1 VLLHVWGTGKIVQLF
16 PSFVVVTEELFS
28 GLTHFPAAAPA
39 IPDEQADPGQRR
51 GNMIHR
57 ERPKPR
63 SPTLAET
70 AEGCGF
76 ISVCLGSSDFLRHLK
91 IQWASRPVWVRPH
104 LRHGSPASASSSDL
118 LACLIAPI
126 LPVLRESD
134 DRAMEVSILRRYA
147 LLGLLAGLVGVLAL
161 VAAGCGGSDESS
173 SGGGN
178 VTALPASSCAPL
190 EYKGEGDP
198 DMLIATDFP
207 MQGASRTQTL
217 QIVGATRLLLE
228 QQDWKAGDQKVAL
241 QVCDD
246 ATAQAAK
253 WDPDKCSRNAHAYA
267 QNESLIG
274 VIGTF
279 NSGCAA
285 IEIPVLNQ
293 APGGGLLLLSPANTY
308 GCLTEPC
315 AGNEPE
321 KYYPSGT
328 RNYARVAPSD
338 PNQGAVMAEFAKAQ
352 GVSRIYILND
362 KEAYGLGV
370 AKNFQGA
377 AEALGMTV
385 TGFSAYDPKQANFR
399 AIFTRIKATNPDG
412 VFIGGL
418 VDENSGQLINDKV
431 SVLGPNAGNV
441 KLFLPDGFTADAVF
455 QRSEGG
461 TPNAKDAFFSVAG
474 VGIDK
479 YTGEAKT
486 FIDDFKKTIP
496 GKSVDPYAILGAQ
509 AARVML
515 DAIADSDG
523 TRADVIKK
531 VFETKID
538 NGLIGSFEIN
548 ENGDITG
555 AKGAA
560 LLFTIYK
567 GTDKLVTFKTAAPK
581 GNLVEAARQ
590 AAAG

>member
-1 VLLHVWGTGKIVQLF
+1 
-16 PSFVVVTEELFS
+16 
-28 GLTHFPAAAPA
+28 
-39 IPDEQADPGQRR
+39 
-51 GNMIHR
+51 
-57 ERPKPR
+57 
-63 SPTLAET
+63 
-70 AEGCGF
+70 
-76 ISVCLGSSDFLRHLK
+76 
-91 IQWASRPVWVRPH
+91 
-104 LRHGSPASASSSDL
+104 
-118 LACLIAPI
+118 
-126 LPVLRESD
+126 
-134 DRAMEVSILRRYA
+134 
-147 LLGLLAGLVGVLAL
+147 LGLFAAIVGVLAL

-173 SGGGN
+173 SGGGD
-178 VTALPASSCAPL
+178 VTALPASSCSPL

-198 DMLIATDFP
+198 DVLVATDFP
-207 MQGASRTQTL
+207 MQGSSRTQTL
-217 QIVGATRLLLE
+217 QIVGAARLLLE
-228 QQDWKAGDQKVAL
+228 QQDWKAGDHNVAL

-293 APGGGLLLLSPANTY
+293 APGGGLMLLSPANTY

-352 GVSRIYILND
+352 GVNRIYILND

-431 SVLGPNAGNV
+431 SVLGPNAGKV

-479 YTGEAKT
+479 YTGAAKT

-515 DAIADSDG
+515 DAIANSDG
-523 TRADVIKK
+523 TREDVIKQ
-531 VFETKID
+531 VFKTKID

-567 GTDKLVTFKTAAPK
+567 GTDKLVTFKTAGPK
-581 GNLVEAARQ
+581 ANLVQAARE

>member
-1 VLLHVWGTGKIVQLF
+1 MT
-16 PSFVVVTEELFS
+16 S
-28 GLTHFPAAAPA
+28 
-39 IPDEQADPGQRR
+39 
-51 GNMIHR
+51 
-57 ERPKPR
+57 
-63 SPTLAET
+63 
-70 AEGCGF
+70 
-76 ISVCLGSSDFLRHLK
+76 
-91 IQWASRPVWVRPH
+91 
-104 LRHGSPASASSSDL
+104 
-118 LACLIAPI
+118 
-126 LPVLRESD
+126 
-134 DRAMEVSILRRYA
+134 DRATEVSTLRRYGT
-147 LLGLLAGLVGVLAL
+147 LGLLAMLIGVLAFA
-161 VAAGCGGSDESS
+161 AAGCGGSKSS
-173 SGGGN
+173 SGGGGN
-178 VTALPASSCAPL
+178 VTALPAASCAPL

-198 DMLIATDFP
+198 DVLIATDFP
-207 MQGASRTQTL
+207 MQGSSRTQTL
-217 QIVGATRLLLE
+217 QIVGATRLLLD
-228 QQDWKAGDQKVAL
+228 QQDWKAGDKKVAL

-246 ATAQAAK
+246 STAQAAK

-267 QNESLIG
+267 QNES
-274 VIGTF
+274 VIAVVGTF

-293 APGGGLLLLSPANTY
+293 APGGGLLLFSPANTY

-338 PNQGAVMAEFAKAQ
+338 PNQGAVMAEFAKSQ

-385 TGFSAYDPKQANFR
+385 TGFSAYDPKQPNFR

-412 VFIGGL
+412 IFIGGL

-431 SVLGPNAGNV
+431 AVLGPNAGSV

-455 QRSEGG
+455 DRSQGG

-479 YTGEAKT
+479 YTGPAKD
-486 FIDDFKKTIP
+486 FIEEFKATLS
-496 GKSVDPYAILGAQ
+496 GKAVDPYAILGAQ
-509 AARVML
+509 AARVVL
-515 DAIADSDG
+515 DAIERSDG
-523 TRADVIKK
+523 TRASVIAEAFK
-531 VFETKID
+531 TKIGD
-538 NGLIGSFEIN
+538 GLIGTFEIN

-560 LLFTIYK
+560 LLFTIYT
-567 GTDKLVTFKTAAPK
+567 GQNKLETLKTASPK
-581 GNLVEAARQ
+581 ANLVQAARD